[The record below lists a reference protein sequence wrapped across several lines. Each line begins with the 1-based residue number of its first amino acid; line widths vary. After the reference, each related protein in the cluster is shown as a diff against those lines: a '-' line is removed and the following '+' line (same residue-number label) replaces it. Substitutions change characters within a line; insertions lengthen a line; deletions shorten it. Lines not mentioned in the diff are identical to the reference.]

1 MKLLLLFLLVGAVLL
16 MGYFGERVRPERA
29 DEVATPT

>member
-1 MKLLLLFLLVGAVLL
+1 MKLLLLFLFIGTVLL
-16 MGYFGERVRPERA
+16 MGYFGERIRPERA

>member
-16 MGYFGERVRPERA
+16 MGYFGESVRPERA